1 MLMKRIVNCFCALML
16 GGALAFPASLLA
28 QALSVRIERGTLDQA
43 FQQIMRNSDIQLV
56 YNTDVAAHIRCRA
69 QVFREKD
76 ITEILDAL
84 LANTSLTYTE
94 KNDYQYLRFTLTLK
108 LVRDGIKDVDA
119 RDIGFIRYLGVL
131 GVELVDE
138 SGSRITTVDLRSEDF
153 LKLKKFLTGNEGDTA
168 EFVFEYK
175 FGNAE
180 MAQQEFKEAV
190 QFTPALASD
199 IVVNDVAYVMP

>member
-84 LANTSLTYTE
+84 LANTSLTYTCLL
-94 KNDYQYLRFTLTLK
+94 YTS
-108 LVRDGIKDVDA
+108 DA
-119 RDIGFIRYLGVL
+119 A
-131 GVELVDE
+131 DE
-138 SGSRITTVDLRSEDF
+138 
-153 LKLKKFLTGNEGDTA
+153 
-168 EFVFEYK
+168 
-175 FGNAE
+175 
-180 MAQQEFKEAV
+180 
-190 QFTPALASD
+190 
-199 IVVNDVAYVMP
+199 